1 MRTPGTA
8 AELERRRFL
17 AIERL
22 HEGYS
27 AQEVS
32 EFLGVHLRTVRFW
45 QAAYKKQGAR
55 GLRAKPPPG
64 RPRKLTPRQERTVLT
79 WFHKSPQSFG
89 FATELWTAGR
99 VAQVIQRKWQVS
111 FNSRYLNAWLAARD
125 ITPQKPQRRA
135 REANPEA
142 IERWRTHD
150 WPRLQNGRDAN
161 GPLLSCST
169 KAACF

>member
-22 HEGYS
+22 DEGYT

-32 EFLGVHLRTVRFW
+32 DILGVRLRTVYAW
-45 QAAYKKQGAR
+45 KAAYQKHGAQ

-79 WFHKSPQSFG
+79 WFLKNPRSFG
-89 FATELWTAGR
+89 FATDLWTAKR
-99 VAQVIQRKWQVS
+99 VAEVIQRKWQVE
-111 FNSRYLNAWLAARD
+111 FNWRYLNGWLAARD
-125 ITPQKPQRRA
+125 ITPQKPQRVA
-135 REANPEA
+135 REGDPKA

-150 WPRLQNGRDAN
+150 WRRLKNGRNAS
-161 GPLLSCST
+161 GPPLFSST
-169 KAACF
+169 NAA

>member
-17 AIERL
+17 AMARL
-22 HEGYS
+22 DEEYT
-27 AQEVS
+27 AQQVAD
-32 EFLGVHLRTVRFW
+32 FLGVALRTVRSWKAAFQKYG
-45 QAAYKKQGAR
+45 QA

-79 WFHKSPQSFG
+79 WFLKSPRSFG
-89 FATELWTAGR
+89 YSTDLWTARR
-99 VAQVIQRKWQVS
+99 VAEVIWRKWQVQ

-125 ITPQKPQRRA
+125 ITPQKPQRVA
-135 REANPEA
+135 READSAA

-150 WPRLQNGRDAN
+150 WPRLKNGRSAS
-161 GPLLSCST
+161 GPPLPSST
-169 KAACF
+169 NAA